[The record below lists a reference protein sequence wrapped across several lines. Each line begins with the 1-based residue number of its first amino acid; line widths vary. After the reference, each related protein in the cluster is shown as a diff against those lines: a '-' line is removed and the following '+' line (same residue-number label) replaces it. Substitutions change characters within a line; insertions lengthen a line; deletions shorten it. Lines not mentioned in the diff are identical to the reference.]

1 MLLPGFKPVVI
12 VKNPGTDNESR
23 MAAQGAIQPERGYFA
38 PETQIYEGDEVEIPD
53 PPDGNTRLRVAQV
66 HIIYGAGTGLNHL
79 EVVWGE
85 PSIQHT
91 APIRR
96 LGLDGLHPEIL
107 KVGRA
112 QQHMPLRRNPLLQT
126 EQPLSHCENR
136 NLPPC
141 HPVLRPSAPC
151 TK

>member
-23 MAAQGAIQPERGYFA
+23 MGAQGAIQPERGYFA
-38 PETQIYEGDEVEIPD
+38 PKTQIYEGDEVEIPD
-53 PPDGNTRLRVAQV
+53 PPGGNTRLRVAQV

-107 KVGRA
+107 KVSSNLFTDKHYADAVFNAFKTVEVRVREMSG
-112 QQHMPLRRNPLLQT
+112 LQGT
-126 EQPLSHCENR
+126 
-136 NLPPC
+136 
-141 HPVLRPSAPC
+141 
-151 TK
+151 